1 MSSNK
6 DSCPIVALFLGYIIC
21 NLFINMPQF
30 LRNMICE
37 NNLHKL
43 LDASLSFVLCNDD
56 GNELKDLF
64 FEAIKEDNDSFATFK
79 NELIKIEDILKVDL
93 QFFMDSDPAA
103 SSLDE
108 IKMAYPGYKAI
119 AIYRIS
125 HVLYKLGFHV
135 HARVFSEIGHSI
147 TGIDIHPGATIDYP
161 FFIDHGTGIVIGQ
174 TSTIGKRVKIYQCVT
189 LGAVSLSNAEK
200 LRGVVRHPQV
210 GNDVT
215 IYAGAS
221 LLGAI
226 KIGDNVTIGS
236 NVFLT
241 DDVESNTKVLIGKP
255 SLVFTKK

>member
-1 MSSNK
+1 M
-6 DSCPIVALFLGYIIC
+6 A
-21 NLFINMPQF
+21 QF
-30 LRNMICE
+30 LRNMICQNNLYDLLERCFELVICEGGDKGIESLFYEAIE
-37 NNLHKL
+37 NNQDNYNAFKKE
-43 LDASLSFVLCNDD
+43 LD
-56 GNELKDLF
+56 
-64 FEAIKEDNDSFATFK
+64 
-79 NELIKIEDILKVDL
+79 KITEILKADL

-103 SSLDE
+103 SSLNE
-108 IKMAYPGYKAI
+108 IKMAYPGFKAI

-125 HVLYKLGFHV
+125 HVLYKLGYRMQARYLSE
-135 HARVFSEIGHSI
+135 HAHSM

-161 FFIDHGTGIVIGQ
+161 FFIDHGTGTVIGQ

-189 LGAVSLSNAEK
+189 LGAVSLSDADK

-226 KIGDNVTIGS
+226 SIGNNVTIGS

-241 DDVESNTKVLIGKP
+241 EDVSSNTRVVIGKP
-255 SLVFTKK
+255 ALVFTKK